1 MDGSILV
8 EKGDMTYRAEYQ
20 RFWEGLEVEVGVCVE
35 GSLERS

>member
-8 EKGDMTYRAEYQ
+8 EKGDVTYRAEYPEL
-20 RFWEGLEVEVGVCVE
+20 WEGLDIEVGICVE